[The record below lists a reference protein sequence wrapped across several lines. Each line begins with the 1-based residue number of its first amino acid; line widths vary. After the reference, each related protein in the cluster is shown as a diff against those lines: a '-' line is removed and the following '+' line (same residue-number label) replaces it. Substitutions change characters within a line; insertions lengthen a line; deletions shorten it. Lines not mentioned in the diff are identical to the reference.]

1 MAENKLNVMDD
12 FGEITAIDFVNRFS
26 KSIYD
31 LLQILG
37 VSRQEKLTRDL
48 TFRTYK
54 WEVDLDKT
62 TVGEGETI
70 PLSKVNRKQL
80 KDHTV
85 EWFKKRRSVSAEAI
99 ARHGRDVAVTQAD
112 KQLMNKLQYE

>member
-1 MAENKLNVMDD
+1 
-12 FGEITAIDFVNRFS
+12 ITAIDFVNRFS

-112 KQLMNKLQYE
+112 KQLM